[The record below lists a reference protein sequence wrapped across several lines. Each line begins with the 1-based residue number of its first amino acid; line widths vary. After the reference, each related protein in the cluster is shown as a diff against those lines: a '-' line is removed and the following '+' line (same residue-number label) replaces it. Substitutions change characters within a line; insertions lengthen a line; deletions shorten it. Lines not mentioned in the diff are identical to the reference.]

1 MSSAAAPFA
10 SFVSSEAAAQ
20 DHALLSRLSA
30 AQGKHTVDQALT
42 FTAEDPHSTTRG
54 PGGVNVSVDAAGLEK
69 LRRAAARTAMS
80 LRGTVAV

>member
-1 MSSAAAPFA
+1 MAAELP
-10 SFVSSEAAAQ
+10 SLSKHWLAALK

-54 PGGVNVSVDAAGLEK
+54 PGAGVNVSVDAAGLEK
-69 LRRAAARTAMS
+69 LRRAAANTAMS